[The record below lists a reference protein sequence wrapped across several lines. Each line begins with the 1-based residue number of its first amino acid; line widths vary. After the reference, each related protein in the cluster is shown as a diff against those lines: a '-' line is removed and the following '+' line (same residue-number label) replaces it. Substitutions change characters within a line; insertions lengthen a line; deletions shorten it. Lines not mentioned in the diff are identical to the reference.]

1 MNTDKQAKRMMRE
14 EVKPLYALACAS
26 DVIVMYCKEIH
37 SFVGPSQL
45 YLLMK
50 RMKLDNNEVDTIKFV
65 GQVPRVDIREYIE
78 KRPNIRKVITDSYGP
93 ISLYWKAFDT
103 VRDNLTSFVARS
115 ECNGLVDVYLQ
126 LSVYS
131 SPQKYDDCDPHAV
144 LSVEDTMKV
153 VLRAARLGD
162 RATVYLYSKYG
173 NCTILCKDKLSD
185 EFSIFPNHP
194 PSSTVRVCVH
204 KVCLINSIPSVAE
217 DRYFRIFLKRSVIGE
232 NNRQVASGYR
242 ITKITDVCDS
252 KACQYCFRH
261 LYFK

>member
-1 MNTDKQAKRMMRE
+1 MNTDNQAKRMMTE
-14 EVKPLYALACAS
+14 EVKPSYALACAS

-50 RMKLDNNEVDTIKFV
+50 RMKLDNYEVDTIKFI

-103 VRDNLTSFVARS
+103 VRDNLTSFIALS
-115 ECNGLVDVYLQ
+115 ECNGLVDVYVQ

-153 VLRAARLGD
+153 VLRALDLATEQQCTYIQSTVTVPYSARTNSPVNFQSF
-162 RATVYLYSKYG
+162 R
-173 NCTILCKDKLSD
+173 TIL
-185 EFSIFPNHP
+185 HP
-194 PSSTVRVCVH
+194 ALLEYAFIKYAS
-204 KVCLINSIPSVAE
+204 SIPFHMWQKTDIIESFSN
-217 DRYFRIFLKRSVIGE
+217 DHK
-232 NNRQVASGYR
+232 YR
-242 ITKITDVCDS
+242 V
-252 KACQYCFRH
+252 Q
-261 LYFK
+261 